1 MSEEPES
8 RAQIL
13 TPFTVDIASGNVNYA
28 AVVAGASHETADV
41 KWGAASTDPRVSAG
55 TSQSANFVGNLAT
68 VVNKALRK
76 AQPALFY
83 GSVQVRPMQL
93 TPLGT

>member
-41 KWGAASTDPRVSAG
+41 K
-55 TSQSANFVGNLAT
+55 
-68 VVNKALRK
+68 
-76 AQPALFY
+76 
-83 GSVQVRPMQL
+83 
-93 TPLGT
+93 

>member
-1 MSEEPES
+1 MEAVVKARAKAKASSTRKKSKATLKVGPEAKRLKASPGSSLSASMSEEPES

-41 KWGAASTDPRVSAG
+41 K
-55 TSQSANFVGNLAT
+55 
-68 VVNKALRK
+68 
-76 AQPALFY
+76 
-83 GSVQVRPMQL
+83 
-93 TPLGT
+93 